1 MRPRQVIGPNPP
13 GRLPAA
19 MLRALA
25 AELSDPGRFSRAKAY
40 AHDGAVIDID
50 IGPGEVRATIQGSR
64 YEPYVASVY
73 VTSSDD
79 ITSLLGL
86 IPDRDELQATCSC
99 PDDGP
104 YGGAFCKHALTA
116 LLTLADEVT
125 IEPEVLVR
133 WRTADPDAEGSRDPP
148 PPRRPCG
155 RRRTPTDDEVVD
167 VLVSALVAP
176 HPIPGPPDLPAR
188 LPVTMAARGGPHGED
203 VARVLADA
211 LAVLRSR

>member
-1 MRPRQVIGPNPP
+1 MTRPRQVIGPNPP

-40 AHDGAVIDID
+40 ARDGAVIDID
-50 IGPGEVRATIQGSR
+50 IDAGEVRATIQGSR

-73 VTSSDD
+73 VAPSDD
-79 ITSLLGL
+79 HDSLLGL

-104 YGGAFCKHALTA
+104 YGGAFCKHALAA
-116 LLTLADEVT
+116 LLALADEVT
-125 IEPEVLVR
+125 IEPEVLAR
-133 WRTADPDAEGSRDPP
+133 WRTADPAAEASAIP
-148 PPRRPCG
+148 G
-155 RRRTPTDDEVVD
+155 RRADRAGGEPDAPVVD
-167 VLVSALVAP
+167 VLVTALAAP
-176 HPIPGPPDLPAR
+176 APIPEPPDLPAR

>member
-1 MRPRQVIGPNPP
+1 VRPRQVIGPNPP

-40 AHDGAVIDID
+40 ARDGAVIDID

-125 IEPEVLVR
+125 IEPEALVR
-133 WRTADPDAEGSRDPP
+133 WRTADPEAEGSGI
-148 PPRRPCG
+148 PRRSG
-155 RRRTPTDDEVVD
+155 ARTATTNTTDDEVID